1 MSKVIGIDLGT
12 TNSCMAVYEGGEAKV
27 IPNKEGKNTT
37 PSIVAFTDK
46 GEVLVGDP
54 AKRQAITN
62 PEKTIYSV
70 KRIMGLMMDEE
81 NAKEAQSKVGY
92 KIVDRNGAAAV
103 EIGDKVYTPQE
114 ISAKILGKL
123 KTDAEEYL
131 GAPVTDAVITVP
143 AYFNDAQRKATQEA
157 GTIAGLNVLRI
168 INEPTAAS
176 LAYGLDKKGEEKVLV
191 YDLGGGTF
199 DVTALEI
206 GDGTFEVLSTDGNA
220 FLGGDDFDNA
230 IIDWLA
236 KEFESENGFDVKNDK
251 MALQR
256 LKDAAENAKK
266 ELSSAESTEIN
277 LPFISMG
284 SAGPVHLVKSLTRA
298 KFESMTEDLITETLE
313 HIKVALKDAGL
324 DKDEI
329 EEIIMVGGSTRLP
342 KANEVVREFFGKDL
356 NKGVNPDEVVAAG
369 AAVQAGVLRGDVKDV
384 LLLDV
389 TPLSLGIE
397 TLDHIKV
404 ALKDAGLDKGEIEE
418 VIMVG
423 GSTRLPKA
431 NEVVREFF
439 GKDLNKGVNP
449 DEVVA
454 AGAAVQAGVLRGD
467 VKDVLL
473 LDVTPLSL
481 GIETLGGVLTKL
493 IEKGTTIPVKK
504 SQTFSTADDNQPAVS
519 IHVGQGEREFAK
531 DNKSLG
537 MFELS
542 DIPAAPRGVP
552 QIEVTF
558 DIDANGV
565 LNVSAKDKGTGKE
578 NKITISGSSGLSD
591 EEIEKMVN
599 EAEANKEADAKK
611 KEVIEVRNQADAL
624 LHSTRKT
631 LEENEDAVNEEEKAK
646 IVDAAAALEEVLKDE
661 NAEKEQIEEKVKA
674 LTEVSHKLAE
684 AMYKKEG
691 GDAAQAGAN
700 PADAKKKKEDEDII
714 DAEVE

>member
-46 GEVLVGDP
+46 EEVLVGDP

-70 KRIMGLMMDEE
+70 KRIMGLMMDEN

-123 KTDAEEYL
+123 KADAEEYL

-199 DVTALEI
+199 DVTTLEI

-236 KEFESENGFDVKNDK
+236 HEFEAENGFDVKNDK

-284 SAGPVHLVKSLTRA
+284 AAGPVHLVKSLTRA
-298 KFESMTEDLITETLE
+298 KFEAMTENLI
-313 HIKVALKDAGL
+313 A
-324 DKDEI
+324 
-329 EEIIMVGGSTRLP
+329 
-342 KANEVVREFFGKDL
+342 
-356 NKGVNPDEVVAAG
+356 
-369 AAVQAGVLRGDVKDV
+369 
-384 LLLDV
+384 
-389 TPLSLGIE
+389 E

-404 ALKDAGLDKGEIEE
+404 ALDDAGLDKGEIEE

-431 NEVVREFF
+431 NEVVRDFF

-454 AGAAVQAGVLRGD
+454 AGAAVQAGVLKGD

-504 SQTFSTADDNQPAVS
+504 SQVFSTAEDNQPAVS

-624 LHSTRKT
+624 LHSTKKT
-631 LEENEDAVNEEEKAK
+631 LEENENAVSAEEKTA
-646 IVDAAAALEEVLKDE
+646 IIDAAAELEEVLKDE
-661 NAEKEQIEEKVKA
+661 NASKEQIEEKVKS
-674 LTEVSHKLAE
+674 LTEKSHKLAE
-684 AMYKKEG
+684 AMYAKEQQAQG
-691 GDAAQAGAN
+691 GAQPN
-700 PADAKKKKEDEDII
+700 QKAKKDDDDVI

>member
-81 NAKEAQSKVGY
+81 NAKEAQEKVGY
-92 KIVDRNGAAAV
+92 KIVNRNGAAAV
-103 EIGDKVYTPQE
+103 EIADKVYTPQE

-123 KTDAEEYL
+123 KADAEEYL

-199 DVTALEI
+199 DVTVLEI

-236 KEFESENGFDVKNDK
+236 KEFEAENGFDIKNDK

-284 SAGPVHLVKSLTRA
+284 NAGPVHLVKSLTRA
-298 KFESMTEDLITETLE
+298 KFESMTEHLISETLE
-313 HIKVALKDAGL
+313 HIKVAMRDAGL
-324 DKDEI
+324 DKD
-329 EEIIMVGGSTRLP
+329 
-342 KANEVVREFFGKDL
+342 
-356 NKGVNPDEVVAAG
+356 
-369 AAVQAGVLRGDVKDV
+369 
-384 LLLDV
+384 
-389 TPLSLGIE
+389 
-397 TLDHIKV
+397 
-404 ALKDAGLDKGEIEE
+404 EIEE

-431 NEVVREFF
+431 NQVVKDYF

-481 GIETLGGVLTKL
+481 GIETLGGVMTKL

-504 SQTFSTADDNQPAVS
+504 SQVFSTAEDNQPAVS

-599 EAEANKEADAKK
+599 EAEANKEADEKR

-624 LHSTRKT
+624 LHSTKKT
-631 LEENEDAVNEEEKAK
+631 LEENEDAVSEEEKTK
-646 IVDAAAALEEVLKDE
+646 IVDAAAALEETLKDE
-661 NAEKEQIEEKVKA
+661 NATKEQIEEKVKA

-691 GDAAQAGAN
+691 GDQAGAGAQPN
-700 PADAKKKKEDEDII
+700 QKAKKDDDDVI